1 MTMTTSMYK
10 SLNDCSLC
18 PAGDSVQ
25 IWYQKREMLESSMF
39 TRYKNV
45 DPTCLEKTHVL
56 LGTMDIPDENEQY
69 ILDRIYDTMQGEIW
83 SPCGQAL
90 SLISHLG
97 LMHTSMTVGDVVRFA
112 SGNCWICMPVGWM
125 VQKSPKL

>member
-1 MTMTTSMYK
+1 MTMTKSMYD

-39 TRYKNV
+39 TRYKHI
-45 DPTCLEKTHVL
+45 DPSCLEKTHVL
-56 LGTMDIPDENEQY
+56 LGTMDIPYNDEQEMLN
-69 ILDRIYDTMQGEIW
+69 RIYDTMQGEIW
-83 SPCGQAL
+83 SPYGQAL
-90 SLISHLG
+90 SLITRLG
-97 LMHTSMTVGDVVRFA
+97 LMHTSMTVGDVVRFR

-125 VQKSPKL
+125 VQK